1 MEENEQDDN
10 DTSGRRSS
18 NVARF
23 TGIAFQMIAII
34 GVFAF
39 IGYKIDERTNHAVKW
54 CTAIF
59 SLAGVLI
66 AMYVVIKSLKNWK
79 IIMYYFG
86 F

>member
-1 MEENEQDDN
+1 MEENEQN
-10 DTSGRRSS
+10 DAGDRGRGGS
-18 NVARF
+18 NIARF

-39 IGYKIDERTNHAVKW
+39 AGYKIDQNTNHTTKW

-66 AMYVVIKSLKNWK
+66 AMYVVIKSLKN
-79 IIMYYFG
+79 
-86 F
+86 